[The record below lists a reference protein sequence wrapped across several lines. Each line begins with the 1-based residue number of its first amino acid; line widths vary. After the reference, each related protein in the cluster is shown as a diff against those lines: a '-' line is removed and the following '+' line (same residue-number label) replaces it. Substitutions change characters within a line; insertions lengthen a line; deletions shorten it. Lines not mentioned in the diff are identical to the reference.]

1 MFSFYVIL
9 VGEVGKS
16 VVTSLLLRSG
26 AGMIGVPILLL
37 LERDGLLLLLR
48 VETRLCISL

>member
-1 MFSFYVIL
+1 MFSFHVIL

-16 VVTSLLLRSG
+16 VVTSLLLRG
-26 AGMIGVPILLL
+26 RAGMVGVLILLL

-48 VETRLCISL
+48 MEARLRVSL

>member
-1 MFSFYVIL
+1 MFSFHVIL

-16 VVTSLLLRSG
+16 VVTSLLLRGG
-26 AGMIGVPILLL
+26 AGMVGALILLL

-48 VETRLCISL
+48 METRLRVSL